1 MSMLQKTAL
10 AVLLIVSCL
19 PVAGQLAVSPP
30 DSIRS
35 MPADTNKVKAWIQF
49 SKEAMREHY
58 ELARAYADSA
68 LILSSQLEYQ
78 KGVGV
83 SHRQI
88 ATASYYGSDLPPA
101 IVHYQKAADYYQSIG
116 DEANRAKMI
125 NNVGLVKRNQGAYDE
140 AMQYFFQALEIK
152 ERFGDQLAIASTLQN
167 IGAVFAI
174 KSNYKEAERYFI
186 QAMEAFR
193 ESGNER
199 MEHSMILDMGGFYR
213 DQNQLDKAMEQVEKA
228 QQYFSGN
235 GPKMELGRSYY
246 IRAGI
251 YLDQQ
256 NYASSRLAYLRSKNI
271 FDSLGATMRSV
282 GCIYQLAE
290 VALAQG
296 QYAEALKL
304 AKESLSLSKEIQTN
318 SQIIRA
324 LDQLARINK
333 ATGNYKAALIYTE
346 ESELLQDSLFNAE
359 TERTIAELEEKY
371 QSEIKERQLA
381 GLKAE
386 NEMNELRIRKK
397 NNQNLGLLLFLGLI
411 LIIVFLLYNQ
421 YRINRRNHQLLLE
434 KSQLIQANLDE
445 KEVLLREIHHR
456 VKNNLQFI
464 SSLLNLQSRHV
475 GDPQTRQVLDEGRY
489 RIQSMALLHQKLYQE
504 DNLKGVEMPSF
515 ITNLIETLLHSYQVD
530 RNRVRVAM
538 DLDDIRLD
546 IDSATPIGL
555 ILNELITNAF
565 KYAFKGRDTGELW
578 IELKEQSDHLVLR
591 VRDNGKGFPDGFQ
604 LENNLQ
610 FGWELIQSLASRLK
624 AAIDVQSEQGVGVR
638 LEITNYKKA

>member
-1 MSMLQKTAL
+1 MSMIQKITIAFIMNL
-10 AVLLIVSCL
+10 CWL
-19 PVAGQLAVSPP
+19 PAFGQLAVSPP
-30 DSIRS
+30 DSIQTMS
-35 MPADTNKVKAWIQF
+35 ADTNKVKAWIQF
-49 SKEAMREHY
+49 SKEAMRENY
-58 ELARAYADSA
+58 EIARNYADSA
-68 LILSSQLEYQ
+68 LALATEIGYQ
-78 KGVGV
+78 KGIGI

-101 IVHYQKAADYYQSIG
+101 VVHYKKAADYYQSIG
-116 DEANRAKMI
+116 EEPNMAKMI
-125 NNVGLVKRNQGAYDE
+125 NNIGLVKRNQGAYDE
-140 AMQYFFQALEIK
+140 AMEYFFQALEIK
-152 ERFGDQLAIASTLQN
+152 ERFDDQLTIASTLQN
-167 IGAVFAI
+167 IGAVYAI
-174 KSNYKEAERYFI
+174 KSNFEEAERYFL
-186 QAMEAFR
+186 QAMAAFR
-193 ESGNER
+193 EGGNER

-213 DQNQLDKAMEQVEKA
+213 DQNELEKAMEQVEKA
-228 QQYFSGN
+228 RQYFSGN

-246 IRAGI
+246 IRGGI

-256 NYASSRLAYLRSKNI
+256 KYPSSRLAYLHSKSI

-296 QYAEALKL
+296 QYAKALNL

-324 LDQLARINK
+324 LNQLARVNK
-333 ATGNYKAALIYTE
+333 ATGNYKTALSYTE
-346 ESELLQDSLFNAE
+346 ESQLLHDSLFNAE

-371 QSEIKERQLA
+371 QSEVKERQLA

-397 NNQNLGLLLFLGLI
+397 NNQNLGLLLFLALF
-411 LIIVFLLYNQ
+411 LIIVILLYNQ

-434 KSQLIQANLDE
+434 KSNLIQANLDE

-489 RIQSMALLHQKLYQE
+489 RIQSMALVHQKLYQE
-504 DNLKGVEMPSF
+504 DNLKGVEMPSY
-515 ITNLIETLLHSYQVD
+515 ISNLMETLVHSYQVD
-530 RNRVRVAM
+530 RNRIQVTM
-538 DLDDIRLD
+538 DLDEVRLD

-565 KYAFKGRDTGELW
+565 KYAFVEQKTGELA
-578 IELKEQSDHLVLR
+578 IKLKEQNDHLELS
-591 VRDNGKGFPDGFQ
+591 VRDNGRGFPKGFQ

-624 AAIDVQSEQGVGVR
+624 ASIDVKSEQGVDVR
-638 LEITNYKKA
+638 LEITKYKKA

>member
-1 MSMLQKTAL
+1 MSMIQKITIAFIMNL
-10 AVLLIVSCL
+10 CWL
-19 PVAGQLAVSPP
+19 PAFGQLAVSPP
-30 DSIRS
+30 DSIQTMS
-35 MPADTNKVKAWIQF
+35 ADTNKVKAWIQF
-49 SKEAMREHY
+49 SKEAMRENY
-58 ELARAYADSA
+58 EIARNYADSA
-68 LILSSQLEYQ
+68 LALATEIGYQ
-78 KGVGV
+78 KGIGI

-101 IVHYQKAADYYQSIG
+101 VVHYKKAADYYQSIG
-116 DEANRAKMI
+116 EEPNMAKMI
-125 NNVGLVKRNQGAYDE
+125 NNIGLVKRNQGAYDE
-140 AMQYFFQALEIK
+140 AMEYFFQALEIK
-152 ERFGDQLAIASTLQN
+152 ERFDDQLTIASTLQN
-167 IGAVFAI
+167 IGAVYAI
-174 KSNYKEAERYFI
+174 KSNFEEAERYFL
-186 QAMEAFR
+186 QAMAAFR
-193 ESGNER
+193 EGGNER

-213 DQNQLDKAMEQVEKA
+213 DQNELEKAMEQVEKA
-228 QQYFSGN
+228 RQYFSGN

-246 IRAGI
+246 IRGGI

-256 NYASSRLAYLRSKNI
+256 KYPSSRLAYLHSKSI

-296 QYAEALKL
+296 QYAKALNL

-324 LDQLARINK
+324 LNQLARVNK
-333 ATGNYKAALIYTE
+333 ATGNYKTALSYTE
-346 ESELLQDSLFNAE
+346 ESQLLHDSLFNAE

-371 QSEIKERQLA
+371 QSEVKERQLA

-397 NNQNLGLLLFLGLI
+397 NNQNLGLLLFLALF
-411 LIIVFLLYNQ
+411 LIIVILLYNQ

-434 KSQLIQANLDE
+434 KSNLIQANLDE

-489 RIQSMALLHQKLYQE
+489 RIQSMALVHQKLYQE
-504 DNLKGVEMPSF
+504 DNLKGVEMPSY
-515 ITNLIETLLHSYQVD
+515 ISNLIETLVHSYQVD
-530 RNRVRVAM
+530 RNRIQVTM
-538 DLDDIRLD
+538 DLDEVRLD

-565 KYAFKGRDTGELW
+565 KYAFVEQKTGELA
-578 IELKEQSDHLVLR
+578 IKLKEQNDHLELS
-591 VRDNGKGFPDGFQ
+591 VRDNGRGFPKGFQ

-624 AAIDVQSEQGVGVR
+624 ASIDVKSEQGVDVR
-638 LEITNYKKA
+638 LEITKYKKA